1 MNQIANIFK
10 KDVRH
15 HWVEIVLC
23 QAALVAYVWNEMH
36 GWEPHEIAFGIARY
50 WPGAIYVL
58 LPIAWWVLIIRV
70 VQSESLVGDRQFW
83 TTRPYEWKKLL
94 AAKVLFV
101 LIFINIP
108 LLFAQMFLLMK
119 ASFVS
124 AAYLPG
130 IIWMQLL
137 LVALPFL
144 PLVALAAVTRNI
156 AQGALAVLSAVLF
169 TIGMAA
175 LSSVTESAMA
185 SADASDWIQALVLV
199 IVCVMAI
206 WLQFKRRKTGRARMF
221 LALGAAAIFIIIA
234 ATPYLVKGESEYPL
248 PAAGSHAPFR
258 AILSPVKPDPPKI
271 PPDKNEEVEIAIPM
285 VTSGIADGS
294 LAQVKAVR
302 LSLEG
307 QDGFRWESKWQSNYS
322 LLLPGAST
330 WIESFKMDHKIFD
343 RMKFV
348 PLKAR
353 VSVAINI
360 FRDQD
365 AMQVTAGRGEF
376 DVPRVGRCWVDEKN
390 SSSVEC
396 HAPLVKPETLLVRA
410 ESATSTCPAS
420 DEEQS
425 DADEEDSAAKAKN
438 STTYAWE
445 WNGDQG
451 PAEYGVSPVES
462 FTLYLSGRNGERR
475 ESAQICPGTPLTFSF
490 PKFAQ
495 GSRAEFEVSELKL
508 EDYRRE
514 PFRFTFGGFTI
525 NKKARKLSPN

>member
-1 MNQIANIFK
+1 
-10 KDVRH
+10 
-15 HWVEIVLC
+15 
-23 QAALVAYVWNEMH
+23 
-36 GWEPHEIAFGIARY
+36 
-50 WPGAIYVL
+50 
-58 LPIAWWVLIIRV
+58 
-70 VQSESLVGDRQFW
+70 
-83 TTRPYEWKKLL
+83 
-94 AAKVLFV
+94 
-101 LIFINIP
+101 
-108 LLFAQMFLLMK
+108 MK

-156 AQGALAVLSAVLF
+156 VQGALAVLSAVLV

-175 LSSVTESAMA
+175 LSSVTESAIA

-221 LALGAAAIFIIIA
+221 LALGGAAICIIIG

-258 AILSPVKPDPPKI
+258 AILSPVKPEPPKI
-271 PPDKNEEVEIAIPM
+271 PPDKDEEVEIAIPI

-294 LAQVKAVR
+294 LAKVKAVR

-307 QDGFRWESKWQSNYS
+307 ERRFRWESKWQSSYGS
-322 LLLPGAST
+322 GLLLPGMNS
-330 WIESFKMDHKIFD
+330 WIETFKLDHKIFD

-353 VSVAINI
+353 VSVAINV

-365 AMQVTAGRGEF
+365 AMQITAGRGEF
-376 DVPRVGRCWVDEKN
+376 DVPRVGRCWVNAKN
-390 SSSVEC
+390 SSSIEC
-396 HAPLVKPETLLVRA
+396 QAPLVKPETVLVRA
-410 ESATSTCPAS
+410 ESATSTCPVP

-425 DADEEDSAAKAKN
+425 DADEADSAAKTVN
-438 STTYAWE
+438 WTSYAWE

-462 FTLYLSGRNGERR
+462 FSLYLVGRDNDRFL
-475 ESAQICPGTPLTFSF
+475 SAQICPGTPLTFSF
-490 PKFAQ
+490 PKFVQ
-495 GSRAEFEVSELKL
+495 GSRAQFEVSELKL
-508 EDYRRE
+508 EDYRKE
-514 PFRFTFGGFTI
+514 PFRFKFGGVTI
-525 NKKARKLSPN
+525 NKKARKK